1 MMTTADLEHTIA
13 ALSAR
18 TLALKSL
25 VAAVAAH
32 TSIDRKQA
40 LAAYDVTAQAIL
52 DRYSGLPIGE
62 TVLGLVEQAFADLR
76 QVL

>member
-1 MMTTADLEHTIA
+1 MMTTTDLEHTIA

-18 TLALKSL
+18 TLALESL

-40 LAAYDVTAQAIL
+40 LAAYDEAAQAVL
-52 DRYSGLPIGE
+52 DHYSGLPIGD

-76 QVL
+76 QML

>member
-1 MMTTADLEHTIA
+1 MTTADLEHTIA

-18 TLALKSL
+18 TLALESL

-32 TSIDRKQA
+32 TSDRKQA
-40 LAAYDVTAQAIL
+40 LAAYDGAAREIL

-62 TVLGLVEQAFADLR
+62 TVLELVEQAFADLR